1 MDNTIIN
8 HKQRLTA
15 ICQAYKSM
23 RNAQH
28 VYFATVRNN
37 KTKGKVWVDPQPK
50 LTEAKEAEKA
60 ADALVKETMAMLDEE
75 AKKENQPE
83 LFGKRQD

>member
-1 MDNTIIN
+1 MN
-8 HKQRLTA
+8 HKEQLTA
-15 ICQAYKSM
+15 ICQAYKAM

-28 VYFATVRNN
+28 FYFATVKNN

-50 LTEAKEAEKA
+50 LTEAKAFEKA
-60 ADALVKETMAMLDEE
+60 ADALVKETMAVLDAE

-83 LFGKRQD
+83 LFGRR

>member
-15 ICQAYKSM
+15 ICYAYKAM

-83 LFGKRQD
+83 LFGRR